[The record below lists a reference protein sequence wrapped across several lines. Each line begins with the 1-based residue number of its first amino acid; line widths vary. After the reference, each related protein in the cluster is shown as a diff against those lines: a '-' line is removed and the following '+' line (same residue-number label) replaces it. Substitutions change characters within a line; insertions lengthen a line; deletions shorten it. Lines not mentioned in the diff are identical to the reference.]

1 MSEDPHTTA
10 PPQTVPPEILLS
22 YFFHVSDLVSLKTD
36 AGFNYTRYQLEKINP
51 GTDGSVL
58 DKYFSQTANLTTY
71 TDAQPVIFPFGCNR
85 SQEKA
90 VSDALKSQ
98 VSIIQ
103 GPQGT
108 GKTQTILNIIA
119 NLVLRGKNVAVVS
132 NNNSA
137 TENVFEKLDEYGF
150 GYLAARLGSKAN
162 KKAFLTAKQT
172 PYPDFLED
180 LLDFRNLDNLRA
192 DIEQINY
199 EIRTLFENLERIAKA
214 KHELSLLELE
224 KRYYDSAFSSSQH
237 SLSFRRRKLTSKK
250 ILRLWTELLDTAE
263 RHRVFGVLLFK
274 LKCILLHGIHGIR
287 ITRSDIRN
295 IVHFFQDSFYKIK
308 REELVRE
315 INVLE
320 TRIPAQETLMQE
332 LQEKSVLLFRAFLA
346 QRYQCRITR
355 EKFSERDLEQNPE
368 EFISEYPVILSTT
381 HSIKETLRGY
391 VYDYVIVDE
400 ASQVDMITGV
410 LAMSCAR
417 NMVIVGDAKQLPNV
431 IPSGEKRVIAQLSE
445 EFRIPEQYRYDRH
458 SLLTSASAVFSSA
471 PRTLLREHYRCHP
484 KIIEFCNQKF
494 YNGELLIMTKDCGE
508 EDVLKA
514 VITTPG
520 NHARNHHN
528 QRQIDEIVETIL
540 PELSSE
546 NLGIIAPY
554 NNQIDA
560 LRTRVSGVDIS
571 TVHKFQGREKDDIVI
586 STVDNVISDFTDDPQ
601 ILNVAVSRAKSRL
614 RVVISDNELNEHTN
628 IGDLVRYIRHEN
640 GEVERGRV
648 SSVFD
653 LLYSCYAKERAE
665 FLQGKKRVSEY
676 TSENLMYAKI
686 EEVLSQ
692 DEFSRCGVLIHQPLS
707 LLLGDMDLLSPEEAW
722 YAENP
727 LTHVDFLIYNK
738 FDKKPVLAVEV
749 DGYSYH
755 AENRQQQER
764 DVLKGVIL
772 YKYSIPLIRF
782 STVGSR
788 EAERLEEK
796 LREVLAR

>member
-1 MSEDPHTTA
+1 MAGTPPSNI
-10 PPQTVPPEILLS
+10 PPQKNNREILLS
-22 YFFHVSDLVSLKTD
+22 YLSHVSDQVSLKTET
-36 AGFNYTRYQLEKINP
+36 GFNYTQYQLDKINP
-51 GTDGSVL
+51 NTDGSVL
-58 DKYFSQTANLTTY
+58 EKYFCPTDNLTRY
-71 TDAQPVIFPFGCNR
+71 DDAHPVIFPFGCNR
-85 SQEKA
+85 SQKKA
-90 VSDALKSQ
+90 VSDALKNQ
-98 VSIIQ
+98 VSIIE
-103 GPQGT
+103 GPPGT

-119 NLVLRGKNVAVVS
+119 NLVLRGKSVAVVS

-137 TENVFEKLDEYGF
+137 TENVFEKLEEGGF
-150 GYLAARLGSKAN
+150 GYLAAQLGSKAN
-162 KKAFLTAKQT
+162 KKTFITAKQT
-172 PYPDFLED
+172 PYPDFLND
-180 LLDFRNLDNLRA
+180 LLDFHTLDNLRI
-192 DIEQINY
+192 DIERINY
-199 EIRTLFENLERIAKA
+199 EILSIFESLERIATA

-224 KRYYDSAFSSSQH
+224 KKYYDSTFSNTKSP
-237 SLSFRRRKLTSKK
+237 LSFRRRKLTSKQV
-250 ILRLWTELLDTAE
+250 LRLWNELLDTAE
-263 RHRVFGVLLFK
+263 RHRILGILLFK
-274 LKCILLHGIHGIR
+274 LKCILFHGIKGFR
-287 ITRSDIRN
+287 ITQADIRD
-295 IVHFFQDSFYKIK
+295 IVHFFQDSFYTIK
-308 REELVRE
+308 HDELVRE
-315 INVLE
+315 INHLE
-320 TRIPAQETLMQE
+320 AHVPSKETLLKEMQD
-332 LQEKSVLLFRAFLA
+332 KSIMLFRAFLA

-355 EKFSERDLEQNPE
+355 EKFSEKDLEQNQE

-391 VYDYVIVDE
+391 IYDYVIVDE
-400 ASQVDMITGV
+400 ASQVDVITGV

-417 NMVIVGDAKQLPNV
+417 NIVVVGDSKQLPNV
-431 IPSGEKRVIAQLSE
+431 IPSAEKKIIANLSE
-445 EFRIPEQYRYDRH
+445 EYQITDQYRYEKH

-471 PRTLLREHYRCHP
+471 PKTLLREHYRCHP

-494 YNGELLIMTKDCGE
+494 YNGELLIMTKDHGE

-540 PELSSE
+540 PELASN

-554 NNQIDA
+554 NEQTAA
-560 LRTRVSGVDIS
+560 LRKEIAGVDIS
-571 TVHKFQGREKDDIVI
+571 TVHKFQGREKDDIII
-586 STVDNVISDFTDDPQ
+586 STVDNVISEFTDDPQ

-614 RVVISDNELNEHTN
+614 RVVISDNELNERTN
-628 IGDLVRYIRHEN
+628 IGDLIRYIQHEN
-640 GEVERGRV
+640 GEVEQGNV

-665 FLQGKKRVSEY
+665 FLKGKKQVSEY

-707 LLLGDMDLLSPEEAW
+707 QLLRDKNLLLPEEAW

-738 FDKKPVLAVEV
+738 FNKKPVLAVEV

-755 AENRQQQER
+755 TVNKRQKER
-764 DVLKGVIL
+764 DVRKDVIL
-772 YKYSIPLIRF
+772 HKYSIPLIRF
-782 STVGSR
+782 STIGSR